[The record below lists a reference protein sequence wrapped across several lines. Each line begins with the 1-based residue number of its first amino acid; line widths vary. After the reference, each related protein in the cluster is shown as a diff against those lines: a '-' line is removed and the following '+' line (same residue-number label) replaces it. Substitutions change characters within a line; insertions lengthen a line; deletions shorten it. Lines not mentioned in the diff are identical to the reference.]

1 MLISE
6 YLKLKKELK
15 KELLRE
21 KLKKEIQQN
30 SVFENNIFDFFD
42 LVRSGNLGETDI
54 YKFLKDL
61 TDNFNIENF
70 IKEIKVNLVR
80 KIKRMKELELLK
92 SKLPDTLKAITPPEV
107 PLKGGVVIFDV
118 RIKLEY

>member
-30 SVFENNIFDFFD
+30 SVFENM
-42 LVRSGNLGETDI
+42 NL
-54 YKFLKDL
+54 
-61 TDNFNIENF
+61 
-70 IKEIKVNLVR
+70 
-80 KIKRMKELELLK
+80 
-92 SKLPDTLKAITPPEV
+92 
-107 PLKGGVVIFDV
+107 
-118 RIKLEY
+118 

>member
-30 SVFENNIFDFFD
+30 SVFENNIFDFF
-42 LVRSGNLGETDI
+42 
-54 YKFLKDL
+54 
-61 TDNFNIENF
+61 
-70 IKEIKVNLVR
+70 
-80 KIKRMKELELLK
+80 
-92 SKLPDTLKAITPPEV
+92 
-107 PLKGGVVIFDV
+107 
-118 RIKLEY
+118 

>member
-54 YKFLKDL
+54 YKSLKDL
-61 TDNFNIENF
+61 TDNFNIEIANF
-70 IKEIKVNLVR
+70 FVR
-80 KIKRMKELELLK
+80 N
-92 SKLPDTLKAITPPEV
+92 SKLFANSLLSIPST
-107 PLKGGVVIFDV
+107 F
-118 RIKLEY
+118 

>member
-30 SVFENNIFDFFD
+30 SVFENNIFDF
-42 LVRSGNLGETDI
+42 LI
-54 YKFLKDL
+54 W
-61 TDNFNIENF
+61 
-70 IKEIKVNLVR
+70 
-80 KIKRMKELELLK
+80 
-92 SKLPDTLKAITPPEV
+92 
-107 PLKGGVVIFDV
+107 
-118 RIKLEY
+118 